1 MPQRLE
7 LLTQWL
13 NTVMDDGAINIAPA
27 SADASF
33 RRYFRIDSPASMK
46 NDYGDSLIVM
56 DAPPDKEN
64 SKPFISISRLL
75 ADVGVNVPRVIEAD
89 LSQGFLLLTDLGNQP
104 YLDALSNQTVK
115 TLYAD
120 ALDALLKMQHDVTV
134 EDCNLP
140 TYDLALLNREMELFR
155 EWYLRRHC
163 NLSLTVQQQE
173 QLDSVFQLLAE
184 SALAQPRVFVHR
196 DYHSRNLMVTPEN
209 NPGILDFQDA
219 VVGPVTYD
227 LVSLLRD
234 CYIEW
239 PREQVEQW
247 ALKYLR
253 RAAEAGVFEL
263 TADHTDDVLLR
274 WFDWMGVQRHLKAS
288 GIFARLC
295 LRDGK
300 DGYLDDIPRTLGYVS
315 DVCARY
321 EELAPLHALL
331 ESLND

>member
-1 MPQRLE
+1 
-7 LLTQWL
+7 L
-13 NTVMDDGAINIAPA
+13 NTVMDDGEINIAPA

-33 RRYFRIDSPASMK
+33 RRYFRINTPVSMI

-64 SKPFISISRLL
+64 SEPFISISRLL

-89 LSQGFLLLTDLGNQP
+89 LSQGFLLLTDLGSQP
-104 YLDALSNQTVK
+104 YLDALTDQTVSA
-115 TLYAD
+115 LYAD
-120 ALDALLKMQHDVTV
+120 ALDALLKMQRDVSV
-134 EDCNLP
+134 EECNLP
-140 TYDLALLNREMELFR
+140 DYDLALLKREMGLFR

-163 NLSLTVQQQE
+163 NLLLTVRQQE

-184 SALAQPRVFVHR
+184 QALVQPRVFVHR
-196 DYHSRNLMVTPEN
+196 DYHSRNLMVTAEN

-247 ALKYLR
+247 ALAYLH
-253 RAAEAGVFEL
+253 RAADAGIFKL
-263 TADHTDDVLLR
+263 TADHSDDVLLR

-300 DGYLDDIPRTLGYVS
+300 AGYLDDIPRTLSYVS
-315 DVCARY
+315 EVCAHY
-321 EELAPLHALL
+321 EELAPLYALL
-331 ESLND
+331 ESLNE